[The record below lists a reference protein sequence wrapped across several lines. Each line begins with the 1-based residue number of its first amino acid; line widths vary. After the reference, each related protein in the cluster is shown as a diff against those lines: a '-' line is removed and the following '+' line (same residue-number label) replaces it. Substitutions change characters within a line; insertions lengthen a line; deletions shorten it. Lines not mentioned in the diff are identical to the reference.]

1 MLREIKVV
9 PLMKRRAIWRLFWK
23 LLLNIFPLNDV
34 IKTRLIWHFRYV
46 IVDFVNELRIIEQIN
61 TFYEFIEICF

>member
-1 MLREIKVV
+1 MYAAWDQGCAVNEEKGHLTV
-9 PLMKRRAIWRLFWK
+9 
-23 LLLNIFPLNDV
+23 IFPLNDV
-34 IKTRLIWHFRYV
+34 IKMRLIWHFRYV